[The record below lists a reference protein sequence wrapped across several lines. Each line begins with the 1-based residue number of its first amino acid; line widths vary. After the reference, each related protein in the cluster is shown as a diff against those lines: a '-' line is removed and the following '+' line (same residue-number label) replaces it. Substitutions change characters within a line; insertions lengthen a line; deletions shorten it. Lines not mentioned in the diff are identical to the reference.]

1 MTAGGFLCYAKDI
14 FCLFISIE
22 IRRNVEERGAQYERD
37 GQGRAK
43 EVQPPTRCDF
53 LPLKKGLRSS
63 GVWCCGV
70 FDIRY
75 QSRKSRPAGDIVS
88 PTRAAFS
95 SVVVNIVFR

>member
-1 MTAGGFLCYAKDI
+1 MTAGGFLCYTKDV

-22 IRRNVEERGAQYERD
+22 IRHNVEERGAQYERD
-37 GQGRAK
+37 GQGSAK
-43 EVQPPTRCDF
+43 EVQLPTRCDF
-53 LPLKKGLRSS
+53 LPLRGVRSS
-63 GVWCCGV
+63 RGWCCRV